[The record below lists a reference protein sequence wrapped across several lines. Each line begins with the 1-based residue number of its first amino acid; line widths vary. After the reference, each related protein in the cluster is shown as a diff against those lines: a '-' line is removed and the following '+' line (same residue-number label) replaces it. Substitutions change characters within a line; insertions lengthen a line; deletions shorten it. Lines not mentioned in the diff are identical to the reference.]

1 MDFASD
7 GDLYQKIVKAKKD
20 KSYFPERIYLEN
32 FHWDR
37 KSSFLFP

>member
-20 KSYFPERIYLEN
+20 KSYFPEEFIWKI
-32 FHWDR
+32 FIGTA
-37 KSSFLFP
+37 